1 MTRPRRHPKVRIGRQ
16 IGAFVAVC
24 LWLATATATAATVT
38 AVAPHSQGSDVFL
51 RLAPDE
57 HFQKGQVLRIERG
70 AKAERP
76 GKTTKTPTVVF
87 ELEVQDV
94 AGDRARATAKP
105 GPTPEIGETVGA
117 GEPPQAPP
125 VSDPAR
131 AWKVAPVPGQ
141 GSAQDE
147 QTWTSLAAGQ
157 PQIVPSKRSA
167 GAPAVREL
175 RPQGDLTLVALM
187 VGQPGGQTWATA
199 RLTSHL
205 TLPSLGGSPVAYRHD
220 LGLDLDTLGG
230 VPRSAAERSLR
241 VRLLEG
247 RIATGRD
254 RRWGGSLGRTLV
266 GDGALPQAVDGAA
279 VRVAVW
285 EGAELEGYGG
295 LTPDPLGFAPDVE
308 SGRLGARL
316 TWSGTAGDAQAWW
329 AAGYGAETWQ
339 GGLDRQTLGAGG
351 WIEHPRWGTGYADL
365 SLVLAPS
372 DLTGTPFAAS
382 GSPQGVHLGRALVDL
397 ATPTARWRGRLRY
410 VYQSDD
416 LTRQWAARL
425 PYQGWTVSDHQAL
438 WTQMDLPP
446 WLGLSWQP
454 EAWVSRTSSG
464 DAYEGWQGGLGLGT
478 SGSVDPLGRWTW
490 NAGTFLRA
498 SGSQQALGL
507 SAGGRW
513 QRTESQGWHA
523 RARTALETVGSVEVA
538 AVPLGVQVGA
548 DWRIDNWLIAADLGG
563 EQALAVDGPNASAY
577 FDCMVLVSR
586 RL

>member
-1 MTRPRRHPKVRIGRQ
+1 MTETLRRPLVHHARHS
-16 IGAFVAVC
+16 GAIAAVCAWFVA
-24 LWLATATATAATVT
+24 ATAAAATVT

-51 RLAPDE
+51 RLAPGE
-57 HFQKGQVLRIERG
+57 HFQKGQVLRIERA
-70 AKAERP
+70 AKVQRP
-76 GKTTKTPTVVF
+76 GKGPKVPPLVF
-87 ELEVQDV
+87 ELEVSDV
-94 AGDRARATAKP
+94 AGDRARAVAKP
-105 GPTPEIGETVGA
+105 GPTPDVGETVGA
-117 GEPPQAPP
+117 VEPVQTPA
-125 VSDPAR
+125 VGDPAR
-131 AWKVAPVPGQ
+131 VWKVAPASAE
-141 GSAQDE
+141 GSVQDE

-167 GAPAVREL
+167 GAPSVREL

-266 GDGALPQAVDGAA
+266 GDGALLQAVDGAA

-446 WLGLSWQP
+446 WLGVTWQP

-523 RARTALETVGSVEVA
+523 RARTSLETVGPVEVA
-538 AVPLGVQVGA
+538 AVPLGVHVGA